1 MREITEEAVLAEYNK
16 QPRRMSFRDSKG
28 SQTWT
33 GLKKRPDKST
43 FSTHIESAKKM
54 FEIQTGLKL
63 RYSFEYKN
71 YWNYFHEKDTVEIER
86 WIISQGTLIYLRDC
100 LSLSIALDINY
111 LYISEKY
118 TPIGCLEDKGKKEED
133 EKSIHE
139 LADKVE
145 QKIRD
150 LPYYKDADLICSVP
164 SASDKVFDLPDRVV
178 SLVDKKIDKQ
188 NITKAFSFSGAKPPV
203 KDIALDERWQV
214 WEDAQVSFQKGD
226 EFNIGDKTVILI
238 DDKYQSGRTIQYIA
252 MKLQQAGAR
261 EVYGLSFVKTVSDGQ
276 RIA

>member
-1 MREITEEAVLAEYNK
+1 MNKITKETVFAEHEK
-16 QPRRMSFRDSKG
+16 RPRRMSFQDGEGK
-28 SQTWT
+28 QDWT
-33 GLKKRPDKST
+33 KLKIKEGGST
-43 FSTHIESAKKM
+43 FSTHIRSAKEI
-54 FEIQTGLKL
+54 FEVQTGLKL
-63 RYSFEYKN
+63 RYNPKYDN
-71 YWNYFHEKDTVEIER
+71 YWQRFDEEETTRIRDWME
-86 WIISQGTLIYLRDC
+86 SQGTLIYLRDC

-111 LYISEKY
+111 LYISKKY

-164 SASDKVFDLPDRVV
+164 SASDKDFDLPDRVV
-178 SLVDKKIDKQ
+178 SLVDKKIEKQ
-188 NITKAFSFSGAKPPV
+188 NITKAFSFNGAKPPV

-261 EVYGLSFVKTVSDGQ
+261 EVYGLSFVKTVSDG
-276 RIA
+276 